1 MMSERDAAKGK
12 VLLST
17 CAVIISEDDEVLL
30 MREGDTPYHDM
41 LVLPGGMSSQLKQ
54 WSKP

>member
-1 MMSERDAAKGK
+1 MSERDAAKGK